1 MATQVLDHPA
11 KGKKPQAGT
20 VNWLNECIVRGE
32 REVFSEMVIVT
43 PGLADVILDNNPDNR
58 NIKPIKLAQFASD
71 MLAGRWT
78 FNGEAI
84 KISKE
89 GLLNDGQHRL
99 SAIREAGTPHA
110 LLFIF
115 GLERDSRTT
124 LDQGA
129 ARTAGDY
136 LAMDGIGNGNMAA
149 GIARLVMAFEDADG
163 RSIGKAKDYTNA
175 QVVARVKADQAILD
189 AAHYASS
196 AHKFTRGMAIPSIVG
211 SCFYI
216 LSGEHAADAKEY
228 MDQVCYG
235 ENIRRGDP
243 AFAVRT
249 ALGNIERPD
258 KAARMEMIFRGWN
271 AYRQNRP
278 LSLAKSLGS
287 FPALV

>member
-1 MATQVLDHPA
+1 MATVATLERPRQ
-11 KGKKPQAGT
+11 KKLEAGT
-20 VNWLNECIVRGE
+20 VHWFNECVLRGK
-32 REVFSEMVIVT
+32 REVFTEVITVS
-43 PGLADVILDNNPDNR
+43 PGLADVILSNNPDNR
-58 NIKPIKLAQFASD
+58 NIKPIKFAQFAAD

-99 SAIREAGTPHA
+99 SAIREAGVPQPM
-110 LLFIF
+110 LFIF
-115 GLERDSRTT
+115 GLARESRTT

-149 GIARLVMAFEDADG
+149 GIARLVMAFEDGGG
-163 RSIGKAKDYTNA
+163 RTISKAKEYTNA
-175 QVVARVKADQAILD
+175 QVVARVKSD
-189 AAHYASS
+189 AAIIDATHYACN
-196 AHKFTRGMAIPSIVG
+196 ANKYTRGMAIPSIVG

-216 LSGEHAADAKEY
+216 LCGEHSGDAKSY

-249 ALGNIERPD
+249 ALVNMERVD

>member
-1 MATQVLDHPA
+1 MATVATLERP
-11 KGKKPQAGT
+11 KSKKIEAGT
-20 VNWLNECIVRGE
+20 VHWFNECVARGK
-32 REVFSEMVIVT
+32 REVFSEMVTVT
-43 PGLADVILDNNPDNR
+43 PGLANVILESNPDNR
-58 NIKPIKLAQFASD
+58 NIKPIKLAQFAAD

-78 FNGEAI
+78 FNGEAV
-84 KISKE
+84 KISTE

-99 SAIREAGTPHA
+99 SAIREAGTPHP

-115 GLERDSRTT
+115 GLARESRTT

-149 GIARLVMAFEDADG
+149 GIARMVMAFEDGNG
-163 RSIGKAKDYTNA
+163 RTISKAKEYTNA
-175 QVVARVKADQAILD
+175 QVVARVKADPAIL
-189 AAHYASS
+189 AATHYAGN
-196 AHKFTRGMAIPSIVG
+196 ANKYTRGMAIPSIVG

-216 LSGEHAADAKEY
+216 LSGEHAEDARAY

-249 ALGNIERPD
+249 ALVNMERVD